1 MKNLGSTN
9 ENILSQ
15 RKIGVNLLNPLEY
28 SKSKV
33 NQGLTHHP
41 KFSYNIVD
49 KSEKD
54 KNKTN
59 SRT

>member
-28 SKSKV
+28 SKSRV
-33 NQGLTHHP
+33 NQGLTHHL
-41 KFSYNIVD
+41 KFAYNIVD

-59 SRT
+59 SRN

>member
-1 MKNLGSTN
+1 MGLTK
-9 ENILSQ
+9 ENILSP

-28 SKSKV
+28 SKSRV

-41 KFSYNIVD
+41 KFAYNLED

-59 SRT
+59 SRN